1 MLKYIYSVISVIFG
15 YMKMVL
21 FAFAILISMNVLA
34 QTEFKNEFGVSLLS
48 YHLTS
53 GTYNLRGKGDNITPL
68 SGITYKRSIAKHFKA
83 RALVGFESGSFVFP
97 EFDDKGCADCGR
109 RTFSSKSGYVQG
121 GIQYSYKYRF
131 IEPYVYADLRYLR
144 SKEYSEY
151 VNYAWGAQVG
161 ASRKTINGFGTAVG
175 GGIKVI
181 FNERFSMSY
190 EPAIIWQRIST
201 SGNGEHNGESFIW
214 NNVKDDFSEYRPI
227 SVFSVNVGF

>member
-1 MLKYIYSVISVIFG
+1 
-15 YMKMVL
+15 MV
-21 FAFAILISMNVLA
+21 FAALALLISMNVLA
-34 QTEFKNEFGVSLLS
+34 QSELKNEFGVSLLS
-48 YHLTS
+48 YHPTS
-53 GTYNLRGKGDNITPL
+53 GTFYYRHKGDNITPL
-68 SGITYKRSIAKHFKA
+68 SGITYKRSIAKHIKA

-97 EFDDKGCADCGR
+97 EFDDKGCSDCGWG
-109 RTFSSKSGYVQG
+109 TFSSKSGYVQAG
-121 GIQYSYKYRF
+121 VQYGYRYKF
-131 IEPYVYADLRYLR
+131 IEPYLYTDLRYLR

-190 EPAIIWQRIST
+190 EPAIVWQRT
-201 SGNGEHNGESFIW
+201 LMSGNGEHNGEPFIW

>member
-1 MLKYIYSVISVIFG
+1 MSKYILFSFCLFIFNEV
-15 YMKMVL
+15 YPQE
-21 FAFAILISMNVLA
+21 I
-34 QTEFKNEFGVSLLS
+34 KNEFGVSLLS

-68 SGITYKRSIAKHFKA
+68 SGITYKRNIAKHFKA

-97 EFDDKGCADCGR
+97 EFDDGCADCGWR
-109 RTFSSKSGYVQG
+109 SFSSKSGYVQAG
-121 GIQYSYKYRF
+121 VQYDYRYKF
-131 IEPYVYADLRYLR
+131 FEPYLYADLRYLW

-161 ASRKTINGFGTAVG
+161 ASRKTINGFGTAFG

-190 EPAIIWQRIST
+190 EPAIIWQRTSM
-201 SGNGEHNGESFIW
+201 SGNGVHNGESFIW

-227 SVFSVNVGF
+227 SVFSVSIGF